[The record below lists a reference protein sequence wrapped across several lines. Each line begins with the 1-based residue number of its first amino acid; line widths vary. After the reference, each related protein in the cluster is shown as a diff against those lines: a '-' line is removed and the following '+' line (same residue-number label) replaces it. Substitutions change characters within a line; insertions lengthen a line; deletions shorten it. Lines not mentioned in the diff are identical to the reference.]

1 MLSTGAWNAMLKL
14 LEEPPKTTIFILC
27 TTDPQKIPAT
37 ILSRV
42 QRYDFQRISFEGIVK
57 RLEYIIEKE
66 NEEFSE
72 SLGEPFQNI
81 LYEKEAL
88 EYIAKI
94 ADGGM
99 RDAISLLDKCLS
111 FNTNLTVKNV
121 VNILGVSDYNSLN
134 KLLDLILNKNS
145 KEIITLI
152 EEIYRSGKDLK
163 QFIKQFINFLLDVN
177 KYVIY
182 NSYEYIQI
190 PNTIDLKPYVN
201 VEINYLLDILDGIIK
216 LNTAIKYE
224 ANPKIL
230 IESNLLLIVRKEVEE
245 NEDSKI

>member
-1 MLSTGAWNAMLKL
+1 
-14 LEEPPKTTIFILC
+14 
-27 TTDPQKIPAT
+27 
-37 ILSRV
+37 
-42 QRYDFQRISFEGIVK
+42 
-57 RLEYIIEKE
+57 
-66 NEEFSE
+66 
-72 SLGEPFQNI
+72 
-81 LYEKEAL
+81 
-88 EYIAKI
+88 
-94 ADGGM
+94 M
-99 RDAISLLDKCLS
+99 RDAISMLDKCLS
-111 FNTNLTVKNV
+111 FNTNLTVENV